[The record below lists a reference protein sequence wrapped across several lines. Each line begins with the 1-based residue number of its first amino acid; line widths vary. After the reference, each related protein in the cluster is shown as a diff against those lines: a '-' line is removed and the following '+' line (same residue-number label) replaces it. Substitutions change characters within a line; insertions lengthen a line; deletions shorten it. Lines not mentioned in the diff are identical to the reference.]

1 MEPKF
6 IVDANVGKL
15 ARWLRM
21 MGFDT
26 LFFNGPDDGMM
37 VKMAL
42 AQDRHIITRDSEF
55 MKRRAIT
62 SGRVQATL
70 VSGDISELQMQTVIG
85 KLKLSAKTQPFT
97 RCLEC
102 NTVLNEMDR
111 SEAADLVP
119 ERVYEIQ
126 DQYMACPSCLR
137 VYWRGTHWKAMNNKL
152 HEFDS
157 TQPEGNEGEKP

>member
-1 MEPKF
+1 VEPKF

-70 VSGDISELQMQTVIG
+70 VSGDISELQMRTVISELRLWD
-85 KLKLSAKTQPFT
+85 KIQPFT

-102 NTVLNEMDR
+102 NAMLNEMDR

-126 DQYMACPSCLR
+126 DQYMACPSCR
-137 VYWRGTHWKAMNNKL
+137 RIYWRGTHWKAMNNKL

-157 TQPEGNEGEKP
+157 TQPEGNEGERP

>member
-15 ARWLRM
+15 AKWLRM

-26 LFFNGPDDGMM
+26 LFFDEPDDGMM
-37 VKMAL
+37 VKMAMG
-42 AQDRHIITRDSEF
+42 QDRTIITRDTEF

-62 SGRVQATL
+62 IGRVQAIL
-70 VSGDISELQMQTVIG
+70 LSGDDPELQMQT
-85 KLKLSAKTQPFT
+85 LLTRLELSDKARPFT

-102 NTVLNEMDR
+102 NTVLKELDR

-119 ERVYEIQ
+119 ARVYELQ
-126 DQYMACPSCLR
+126 SQYMACPSCR
-137 VYWRGTHWKAMNNKL
+137 RIYWRGTHWKAMNNKL

-157 TQPEGNEGEKP
+157 AQPEGNEGERP